1 MTRRTMR
8 CSVRLPAAISAAFFA
23 GWAWAQTP
31 PAAPAPAE
39 APKAEEGVPKARLA
53 RLAKGVNLAH
63 WYWLA
68 IGGDK
73 GFADA
78 AFFSKDDAAALKA
91 AGITHVRLP
100 VDPSKVFLGEAG
112 GKLNSFIVKKLEA
125 TIDMLLEADL
135 AVVIEVHA
143 LGTGVE
149 KNYDKA
155 LRDPQNAHAQKLEK
169 AFVANWTALAER
181 LAAKDPERVFLEIL
195 NEPVFDRAAP
205 RWAEIQASLAA
216 AIRENAPKHTIIA
229 SGTEWS
235 SIGGLLQLAPLPDKN
250 VVYTFH
256 FYEPHTFTH
265 QGATWG
271 SDNWKLLKEIP
282 YPASPELVKPAMDKI
297 TDAGAKGEL
306 KWYGEQNWNAAKVE
320 KLVGRAAEWGKK
332 NGVPVWCGEF
342 GVIAGAPK
350 EARKAWLHDVRTA
363 CEKAGIGWCM
373 WDYAG
378 SFALTT
384 GAKGERKVDPDVGGA
399 LGLK

>member
-1 MTRRTMR
+1 MTRPT
-8 CSVRLPAAISAAFFA
+8 VRQAAAVMAACL
-23 GWAWAQTP
+23 GSWAWAQTP
-31 PAAPAPAE
+31 AATPVTAE
-39 APKAEEGVPKARLA
+39 PPKAEGGVPAARLA

-73 GFADA
+73 GFADLT
-78 AFFSKDDAAALKA
+78 FFSKDDAAALKR
-91 AGITHVRLP
+91 AGMTHVRLP
-100 VDPSKVFLGEAG
+100 VDPGKLFNAENG
-112 GKLNSFIVKKLEA
+112 GKPNTFTLKKLEA
-125 TIDMLLEADL
+125 TIDMILGADL
-135 AVVIEVHA
+135 AVVVEIHA
-143 LGTGVE
+143 LGTPNE

-155 LRDPQNAHAQKLEK
+155 LRDPTNERAQKLEK
-169 AFVANWTALAER
+169 AFAENWGALAEK

-205 RWAEIQASLAA
+205 RWAEIQTKVAA
-216 AIRENAPKHTIIA
+216 AIRKGAPQHTIIA

-235 SIGGLLQLAPLPDKN
+235 SLGGLEQLAPLADKN

-282 YPASPELVKPAMDKI
+282 YPASPELVKPVLDKLE
-297 TDAGAKGEL
+297 DSAAKGEV

-320 KLVGRAAEWGKK
+320 KLIGKAAAWGKK

-342 GVIAGAPK
+342 GVITGAPRA
-350 EARKAWLHDVRTA
+350 ARLAWLRDVRTA
-363 CEKAGIGWCM
+363 CEKSGMGWCM

-384 GAKGERKVDPDVGGA
+384 GAKGERKIDAETAAA
-399 LGLK
+399 LGLP